1 MKIAGKA
8 MFFSLAIF
16 IDLVAFPNNFIKE
29 FDVILHTQPLTNMA
43 YFTWS
48 LPTNEGRSLIF
59 HFNRIFTVNGP
70 RYHISVK
77 TVSSTYYFLMQ
88 QTGENWEFTDL
99 TNLPAWLIDLKEE
112 LELVIVEHIEE
123 VIKNQGQNP

>member
-1 MKIAGKA
+1 M
-8 MFFSLAIF
+8 
-16 IDLVAFPNNFIKE
+16 
-29 FDVILHTQPLTNMA
+29 
-43 YFTWS
+43 
-48 LPTNEGRSLIF
+48 
-59 HFNRIFTVNGP
+59 NGT

>member
-1 MKIAGKA
+1 M
-8 MFFSLAIF
+8 
-16 IDLVAFPNNFIKE
+16 
-29 FDVILHTQPLTNMA
+29 HTQPLTKMA
-43 YFTWS
+43 YFTRS

-59 HFNRIFTVNGP
+59 HFNRIFTVNGT